1 MAKESW
7 GKKRTCPKCDTRFYD
22 LNKDPLICPNCEHTF
37 SLDSIMEVFKKSTK
51 DTSPKKS
58 TDEKNSSEIEGIE
71 PDDIILD
78 DDLEEE
84 TNSSVD
90 LEDNLLEEE
99 EEDSTPIDVIP
110 DVTKEEDES

>member
-22 LNKDPLICPNCEHTF
+22 LNKDPLICPNCGHTF

-51 DTSPKKS
+51 DTASKKS
-58 TDEKNSSEIEGIE
+58 TDEKNNTNIEGIE
-71 PDDIILD
+71 PEDIILD
-78 DDLEEE
+78 EDLEEE
-84 TNSSVD
+84 ASSNVD

-99 EEDSTPIDVIP
+99 EEDTSPIGVIP
-110 DVTKEEDES
+110 DVTKEEDEN

>member
-22 LNKDPLICPNCEHTF
+22 LTKDPLLCPNCGHTF

-58 TDEKNSSEIEGIE
+58 TAEKTPPESEDIE

-78 DDLEEE
+78 DDLDEDS
-84 TNSSVD
+84 NSSVD
-90 LEDNLLEEE
+90 LEDNLLEED
-99 EEDSTPIDVIP
+99 EDSTPIDVIP

>member
-58 TDEKNSSEIEGIE
+58 TGEKNSSEIEGIE

>member
-22 LNKDPLICPNCEHTF
+22 LTKDPLLCPNCGHTF

-58 TDEKNSSEIEGIE
+58 TAEKNPPEAGGIE

-78 DDLEEE
+78 DDLDEDS
-84 TNSSVD
+84 NSSVD
-90 LEDNLLEEE
+90 LEDNLLEED
-99 EEDSTPIDVIP
+99 EDSTPIDVIP

>member
-22 LNKDPLICPNCEHTF
+22 LNKDPLLCPNCGHTF

-58 TDEKNSSEIEGIE
+58 TDEKNSSGIEGIE

-99 EEDSTPIDVIP
+99 EDSTPIGVIP

>member
-1 MAKESW
+1 MAKETW

-51 DTSPKKS
+51 DTTPKKS
-58 TDEKNSSEIEGIE
+58 TAEKNSSEIEGIE
-71 PDDIILD
+71 PDDIILE

-84 TNSSVD
+84 TNPGVD

-99 EEDSTPIDVIP
+99 DDDSTPIGVIP
-110 DVTKEEDES
+110 DVPKEEDES

>member
-22 LNKDPLICPNCEHTF
+22 LTKDPLLCPNCGHTF

-58 TDEKNSSEIEGIE
+58 TAEKTPPESEDIE

-78 DDLEEE
+78 DDLDEDS
-84 TNSSVD
+84 NSSVD

-99 EEDSTPIDVIP
+99 GVIVVLRIP
-110 DVTKEEDES
+110 LMK